1 MSRTTT
7 LAPSLRSA
15 PAAVPIRPS
24 DRLAAS
30 MPRHA
35 LGVIP
40 ILPRRDT
47 IAIEVE
53 VEPASTTS
61 TTSAIEP
68 SDDDLA
74 ALEYSSELL

>member
-7 LAPSLRSA
+7 LAPDPRSA

-40 ILPRRDT
+40 IRPRRDT
-47 IAIEVE
+47 ITIEVE
-53 VEPASTTS
+53 PTPASPGGPAVEPAT
-61 TTSAIEP
+61 
-68 SDDDLA
+68 DDLA